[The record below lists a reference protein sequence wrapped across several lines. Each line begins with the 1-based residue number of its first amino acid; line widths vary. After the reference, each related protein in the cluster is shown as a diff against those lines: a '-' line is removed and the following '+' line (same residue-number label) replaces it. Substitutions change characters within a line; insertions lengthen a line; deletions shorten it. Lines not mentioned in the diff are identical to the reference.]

1 MKSQLLFY
9 HFHDQ
14 ELVHIYRLS
23 ESPLRKMCVYT
34 ASQICDHRSI
44 LLSVVERLFTVTVCL
59 LAREATA
66 DSLVSLPDLSV
77 INCSYGNSAISSSS
91 SPTAASPI
99 AHPPTLCPHA
109 AEPISPYFSFH
120 D

>member
-1 MKSQLLFY
+1 MKSQLLFD

-23 ESPLRKMCVYT
+23 ESPLRKKCLYT
-34 ASQICDHRSI
+34 TSQICDHRSI
-44 LLSVVERLFTVTVCL
+44 VLSVVERPFTVTVCL

-77 INCSYGNSAISSSS
+77 
-91 SPTAASPI
+91 
-99 AHPPTLCPHA
+99 
-109 AEPISPYFSFH
+109 F